1 MELKRVL
8 QGIEGIK
15 AKGDLEIDVKD
26 ITNDSRNVKKGSM
39 FIAIKGF
46 ETDGHK
52 YISDVIEKGPSA
64 IMVEEG
70 TDLKVFAGVEGITIL
85 VAPNTRQALAIASSN
100 FYGNPSHKLKLIGV
114 TGTKGKTTT
123 TYMIKEMLEKQG
135 KKVRINWNYCCIY
148 KWQKT

>member
-1 MELKRVL
+1 MELKKIL

-15 AKGDLEIDVKD
+15 AKGDLNVDIKN
-26 ITNDSRNVKKGSM
+26 ITNDSRCVQEGDL

-52 YISDVIEKGPSA
+52 FIKDVIKLNPSA

-70 TDLKVFAGVEGITIL
+70 SDLKELAKIENITII
-85 VAPNTRQALAIASSN
+85 VVPNTRIGMAVASSN
-100 FYGNPSHKLKLIGV
+100 FYDNPSKKLKLIGV

-135 KKVRINWNYCCIY
+135 KKVRINWNNCGIY
-148 KWQKT
+148 KWKEI

>member
-1 MELKRVL
+1 MELKKLL

-15 AKGDLEIDVKD
+15 AKGDLEVDVKD

-46 ETDGHK
+46 ETDGHRF
-52 YISDVIEKGPSA
+52 ISEVIDKAPSA

-85 VAPNTRQALAIASSN
+85 VAPNTRQA
-100 FYGNPSHKLKLIGV
+100 
-114 TGTKGKTTT
+114 
-123 TYMIKEMLEKQG
+123 
-135 KKVRINWNYCCIY
+135 
-148 KWQKT
+148 